1 MGWRTLYVCSGDY
14 ALAQKTIILFWESI
28 NRVEYLVA
36 LLQGIYFFVFGIW
49 PILHMRSFLKV
60 TGPKTDLWLVKT
72 VGLILAVIGAV
83 LIFAQVNAEVNTSL
97 IILAICS
104 ALSLAVIEFVYV
116 TKRVIS
122 PIYLGDSL
130 LELLLIACWVVSIVF
145 A

>member
-97 IILAICS
+97 IILAMGS

-122 PIYLGDSL
+122 PIYLGDSF
-130 LELLLIACWVVSIVF
+130 LELILIAWWVVSIVF